1 MDREDIEYIE
11 SGELGHS
18 TGDGSDAE
26 NMLSERIVRK
36 GSRWQVQS
44 EKGRNMGTYDTRKE
58 AEDRLRDIEMFKH
71 MKESGNH
78 SVNESLQ
85 DEIERL
91 LPVSDN
97 YLEQSAQYIL
107 PDGRFLL
114 LDDPDT
120 GTAAYDD
127 QSDNSGMHGDE
138 FEYLKAAGLFGTWQE
153 YAKYRDSQGW
163 IEASDSHPEEDS
175 CIRIAYVEPTVA
187 QYRSIERFADHCLD
201 SWGYIKVEIGRNQEF
216 YRAFCLDDSHC
227 PDYMDPS
234 NEEVGNFTGY
244 DIARRIRNFFHRVDN
259 VNESMEGQEVDSEG
273 NALSSE
279 QVEFFRDSKIRTGMN
294 GYGNLRVCYN
304 GQPRDWGDEYRK
316 LDIVQFKFKDK
327 PNDFGF
333 FFTISRDTASKYAKN
348 NPSSQNG
355 GIVKSVYLNIV
366 NPLVFKN
373 MVCTRDDF
381 LGELKDNN
389 VDIGFDVKDSS
400 RVRRRNVW
408 EWIDLYGSEL
418 RKNIVKAGYDGVI
431 FDEGWDKTIVA
442 FNPNQIKSIDNKN
455 PTNSNN
461 INEDYEPDVYYRGYD
476 SRYGVFDSD
485 NQYGQLYTWVTDEP
499 EYAIEYA
506 ENNEYGKVA
515 KVRVTCD
522 DRKIGGV
529 SDLPDDADY
538 YDPGDDIFREYILS
552 NGLEGYGFTAGEY
565 DDFCMCVSKD
575 CVEVVDPDFKVGDE
589 VDESLREGNRELDEG
604 LLDTLKSNLGEY
616 KYDFRQQGWH
626 DMYGDPITDF
636 NDDWEPNIG
645 DWYYVNDTH
654 RFSNDGANLE
664 CWIDDA
670 NKVFTITILWSR
682 NNSKGE
688 ATRLVRKVLDLVPG
702 DWKIQIDNN
711 LNTGYWKHLFD
722 KYYPNRTYTNIEESL
737 KDGNEFDFITKVEL
751 ETLNNWLNKY
761 DFEVELI
768 TDSEALDGID
778 WFSQYGGESVGMFL
792 ADIQDNDRVFPIALN
807 KEAISRL
814 SEDKED
820 LIDGIRGTLWH
831 EAGHGIYSFL
841 RDMGYEMPP
850 DEEECVEDFARYV
863 EDSVLYGILEDYM
876 KDYGNT
882 DEPLNESKAD
892 QQKFIDKF
900 GQDVFDLFNK
910 SRDRLRNSKVSTDIL
925 YHVKNTS
932 VEDMKNILH
941 NLQAK
946 VKTGDNNVD
955 LTKIQGKYNFLGSRD
970 GYDVYEPLDVIAS
983 MSLGVG
989 TGWCTTGRYGHAGD
1003 VNFKPSVKD
1012 AKEHWDEYT
1021 SEGVRFFYFLQNG
1034 IGKYALALY
1043 PKMFEVGEY
1052 IDSETYLKS
1061 CNFELYNQE
1070 DRPEYKGLS
1079 RIPYDLIGDDLV
1091 INTIVAQNGLILS
1104 EDGKKLMRAIKSI
1117 SSCTIPD
1124 GVEEIKDMAFAYCT
1138 SLVSV
1143 TIPNSV
1149 KEIGIYAFD
1158 SCTSLTSINIS
1169 NNVKEIGYSTFH
1181 GCASLTSVMIPN
1193 GVDKIGVCAF
1203 WGCESLSSISIPNS
1217 VTRIDN
1223 RAFAYCKS
1231 LESISIPE
1239 GVTIIQSGTFSDC
1252 TSLTTVNIP
1261 NSMKTIGESAFDNCA
1276 SLTSLIIP
1284 DSVNSIDDY
1293 AFIECPNLT
1302 VKTNNKYVLEYCNEH
1317 DIPVEP
1323 LNEGLVE
1330 SEVNTDVSRQ
1340 YQKDS
1345 GNLGEGYFEGDF
1357 NEVYDNM
1364 LQYESKEP
1372 ALGPAFITRDGTF
1385 INLERFHGDIFGDID
1400 DYEGEDFYTLEDNFG
1415 LIKLNGG
1422 NSYEPFPYVD
1432 LWTRP
1437 NEMQSRALVEW
1448 MYFLMERGKKKVL
1461 VNTSSSDRIYE
1472 FGKTLPEEILKD
1484 AFRDMGEQLQERVF
1498 DRGIDLGKY
1507 VLKYV
1512 RENLDD
1518 LIQSELD
1525 NVYNTYGFTEE
1536 DIENEIAR
1544 INSIHSAQDYIDYV
1558 GDGIDWVEDIVLK
1571 ELQDRFLDIVG
1582 YVEDKVYEL
1591 ISSRDGMDCHLDVTH
1606 SFSPGDFPSHYLTV
1620 TKEVG
1625 DDIEERTIRI
1635 GDGHDNG
1642 RNDSDLEIDFEDM
1655 LDCPDYYDRDIEDLV
1670 ADLDSSL
1677 GESLDSSVINEAKED
1692 WEKFREWC
1700 GDDSIYNRFVR
1711 VQKRLAGK
1719 QRDIYYWMGLEKSL
1733 GKHGAMQELLA
1744 MLRDV
1749 ESTPTKREREASA
1762 RDGATLLYDSNGWKV
1777 YKIETL
1783 EASQKYGKDT
1793 TWCISGDG
1801 EGGNYDAADF
1811 WEGNED
1817 QTYFFIHGDDKY
1829 ALIWERGASDWD
1841 IWNAMDGKEPYV
1853 KGAPAVPGLPDIS
1866 RPSPELLKGI
1876 AKCLGIPAGDILDI
1890 HVADYDDELS
1900 ELFYDYDASGN
1911 YIVDTK
1917 GGTCYVIDTLGDFE
1931 DVTQDIED
1939 ALEEYDEE

>member
-11 SGELGHS
+11 SGELGHL

-71 MKESGNH
+71 MEESGNH

-85 DEIERL
+85 DEIERS

-175 CIRIAYVEPTVA
+175 CIRIAYIEPTEA

-244 DIARRIRNFFHRVDN
+244 DIARRIRNYFHKVGS

-333 FFTISRDTASKYAKN
+333 FFTNSRDTASKYAKN

-381 LGELKDNN
+381 LGELKDSN
-389 VDIGFDVKDSS
+389 VDTGFDVKDSS
-400 RVRRRNVW
+400 RVRRRYVW

-442 FNPNQIKSIDNKN
+442 FEPNQIKSIGNKN

-461 INEDYEPDVYYRGYD
+461 INENYEPDVYYRGYD
-476 SRYGVFDSD
+476 SRYGVFDSN

-499 EYAIEYA
+499 EYALEYA
-506 ENNEYGKVA
+506 EHNEYGKVA

-538 YDPGDDIFREYILS
+538 YDPGDDIFREYILN

-589 VDESLREGNRELDEG
+589 TDESLREGNRELDE
-604 LLDTLKSNLGEY
+604 
-616 KYDFRQQGWH
+616 
-626 DMYGDPITDF
+626 
-636 NDDWEPNIG
+636 
-645 DWYYVNDTH
+645 
-654 RFSNDGANLE
+654 
-664 CWIDDA
+664 
-670 NKVFTITILWSR
+670 
-682 NNSKGE
+682 
-688 ATRLVRKVLDLVPG
+688 
-702 DWKIQIDNN
+702 
-711 LNTGYWKHLFD
+711 FD
-722 KYYPNRTYTNIEESL
+722 S
-737 KDGNEFDFITKVEL
+737 ITKVEL
-751 ETLNNWLNKY
+751 ETLNHWLGEY
-761 DFEVELI
+761 GFEVELI
-768 TDSEALDGID
+768 TDRETLDEID
-778 WFSQYGGESVGMFL
+778 WSSQYGDDSVGMFL
-792 ADIQDNDRVFPIALN
+792 ADIQDNASVFPIALN

-841 RDMGYEMPP
+841 RDMGYEMPS

-863 EDSVLYGILEDYM
+863 EYSRLFGILDDYM
-876 KDYGNT
+876 KDYMNT

-900 GQDVFDLFNK
+900 GQNVFDLFNK
-910 SRDRLRNSKVSTDIL
+910 SKDRLRNNKVSTDIL

-1003 VNFKPSVKD
+1003 VNFKPSLKD

-1143 TIPNSV
+1143 NIPNSV

-1169 NNVKEIGYSTFH
+1169 NNVKEIGYSTFR
-1181 GCASLTSVMIPN
+1181 GCTSLTSVMIPN

-1239 GVTIIQSGTFSDC
+1239 GVTIIQSGTFADC
-1252 TSLTTVNIP
+1252 TSLIAVNIP

-1284 DSVNSIDDY
+1284 DSVNFIDDY
-1293 AFIECPNLT
+1293 AFIDCPNLT
-1302 VKTNNKYVLEYCNEH
+1302 IKTNNKYVINYCKDN

-1372 ALGPAFITRDGTF
+1372 ALGPAFITREGTF

-1620 TKEVG
+1620 IKEVG

-1677 GESLDSSVINEAKED
+1677 GESLDSSVINEAKGD

-1700 GDDSIYNRFVR
+1700 GNDSVYDRFVR

-1817 QTYFFIHGDDKY
+1817 STYFYIHGDDKY
-1829 ALIWERGASDWD
+1829 ALIWEKGASGWE
-1841 IWNAMDGKEPYV
+1841 IWNAEDFRVPFV
-1853 KGAPAVPGLPDIS
+1853 KDAPAVPGLPDIS
-1866 RPSPELLKGI
+1866 RPNPELWKGV
-1876 AKCLGIPAGDILDI
+1876 AECLGIPVGDIRSIDD
-1890 HVADYDDELS
+1890 AYYDQ
-1900 ELFYDYDASGN
+1900 ELFELFDDYGASGN
-1911 YIVDTK
+1911 YVVDTK
-1917 GGTCYVIDTLGDFE
+1917 GGTCYVIETMGDFE

>member
-44 EKGRNMGTYDTRKE
+44 ERGRNMGTYDTRKE

-71 MKESGNH
+71 MKESVNH
-78 SVNESLQ
+78 SINKSLQ

-127 QSDNSGMHGDE
+127 QNDNSGMHGDE

-163 IEASDSHPEEDS
+163 IEASDSHPEDDS
-175 CIRIAYVEPTVA
+175 CIRIAYIEPTEA
-187 QYRSIERFADHCLD
+187 QYKSIERFADHCLD

-216 YRAFCLDDSHC
+216 YKAFCLDDSYC

-234 NEEVGNFTGY
+234 NVEVGNFTGY
-244 DIARRIRNFFHRVDN
+244 EIARRIGNYFHRVGS
-259 VNESMEGQEVDSEG
+259 VNESLEGHEVDSEG
-273 NALSSE
+273 NVLSSE

-294 GYGNLRVCYN
+294 GYGNLMVCYN
-304 GQPRDWGDEYRK
+304 GQPRDWGNEYRK
-316 LDIVQFKFKDK
+316 LDIVQFKFKAK

-333 FFTISRDTASKYAKN
+333 FFTNSRDTASKYAKN

-418 RKNIVKAGYDGVI
+418 RKNIVRAGYDGVI
-431 FDEGWDKTIVA
+431 FDEGWNKTIVA
-442 FNPNQIKSIDNKN
+442 FNPNQIKSIGNKN

-499 EYAIEYA
+499 EYALEYA
-506 ENNEYGKVA
+506 EHNEYGKVA

-529 SDLPDDADY
+529 SDLPDDAEY

-589 VDESLREGNRELDEG
+589 IDESLREGNRELTLYHGSQTDDLRFMDNYPLYLTDDKELAIEFANGYCFGGKLIPDDHPTLYTCKVKLDNPYHIKDEDEYDS
-604 LLDTLKSNLGEY
+604 LMDISN
-616 KYDFRQQGWH
+616 YDSTMP
-626 DMYGDPITDF
+626 DMMSRGYDGMVYESEGNPTYYTIF
-636 NDDWEPNIG
+636 NPQEQ
-645 DWYYVNDTH
+645 V
-654 RFSNDGANLE
+654 E
-664 CWIDDA
+664 
-670 NKVFTITILWSR
+670 
-682 NNSKGE
+682 
-688 ATRLVRKVLDLVPG
+688 VLRMENV
-702 DWKIQIDNN
+702 
-711 LNTGYWKHLFD
+711 D
-722 KYYPNRTYTNIEESL
+722 KRMENESL
-737 KDGNEFDFITKVEL
+737 NEF
-751 ETLNNWLNKY
+751 
-761 DFEVELI
+761 
-768 TDSEALDGID
+768 
-778 WFSQYGGESVGMFL
+778 
-792 ADIQDNDRVFPIALN
+792 
-807 KEAISRL
+807 
-814 SEDKED
+814 
-820 LIDGIRGTLWH
+820 
-831 EAGHGIYSFL
+831 
-841 RDMGYEMPP
+841 
-850 DEEECVEDFARYV
+850 
-863 EDSVLYGILEDYM
+863 
-876 KDYGNT
+876 
-882 DEPLNESKAD
+882 KAD

-900 GQDVFDLFNK
+900 GHDVFDLFNK
-910 SRDRLRNSKVSTDIL
+910 SRDRLRNNKVSTDIL

-946 VKTGDNNVD
+946 VRTDDKDAD
-955 LTKIQGKYNFLGSRD
+955 LTKIQGKYNYLGSRD

-989 TGWCTTGRYGHAGD
+989 TGWCTAGRYGHAGD
-1003 VNFKPSVKD
+1003 VNFKPSLKD
-1012 AKEHWDEYT
+1012 AKEHWDGYT
-1021 SEGVRFFYFLQNG
+1021 SGGIRFFYFLQNG

-1149 KEIGIYAFD
+1149 KEMGNYAFA
-1158 SCTSLTSINIS
+1158 SCTSLTS
-1169 NNVKEIGYSTFH
+1169 VT
-1181 GCASLTSVMIPN
+1181 IPN
-1193 GVDKIGVCAF
+1193 GVTRISVGAF
-1203 WGCESLSSISIPNS
+1203 EGCESLISINIPDS
-1217 VTRIDN
+1217 VKSIDSG
-1223 RAFAYCKS
+1223 AFKYCKS

-1239 GVTIIQSGTFSDC
+1239 GVTIILSKTFSDC

-1261 NSMKTIGESAFDNCA
+1261 NSMKTIGESAFEGCS
-1276 SLTSLIIP
+1276 SLKSVIIP

-1293 AFIECPNLT
+1293 AFNECPNLT
-1302 VKTNNKYVLEYCNEH
+1302 VKTNNKYALEYCNEN

-1330 SEVNTDVSRQ
+1330 SNDDGTIKRYCDLREASYGMNRERVGTEVNTDISRQ

-1345 GNLGEGYFEGDF
+1345 GNLGEDYFEGDF
-1357 NEVYDNM
+1357 NDVYDNM

-1372 ALGPAFITRDGTF
+1372 ALGAGFITRDGTF
-1385 INLERFHGDIFGDID
+1385 INLERFHGDIFGDTD

-1461 VNTSSSDRIYE
+1461 VNTSSSDRMYE
-1472 FGKTLPEEILKD
+1472 FDKTLPEEILKD
-1484 AFRDMGEQLQERVF
+1484 VFRDMGEQLQERVF

-1518 LIQSELD
+1518 LIQSELN

-1591 ISSRDGMDCHLDVTH
+1591 ISSRDGMDCHMDVTH

-1620 TKEVG
+1620 TKEAG

-1642 RNDSDLEIDFEDM
+1642 RNNSDLEIDFEDM

-1700 GDDSIYNRFVR
+1700 GNDSVYDRFVR
-1711 VQKRLAGK
+1711 VQKRLVGK

-1762 RDGATLLYDSNGWKV
+1762 RDGATLLYDANGWKV

-1783 EASQKYGKDT
+1783 EASQKYGKNT

-1811 WEGNED
+1811 WGGYED
-1817 QTYFFIHGDDKY
+1817 KTYFFIHGDDKY
-1829 ALIWERGASDWD
+1829 ALIWERGASGWE
-1841 IWNAMDGKEPYV
+1841 IWNAEDFRVPFV
-1853 KGAPAVPGLPDIS
+1853 KDAPAVPGLPDIS
-1866 RPSPELLKGI
+1866 RPNPELWKGV
-1876 AKCLGIPAGDILDI
+1876 AECLGIPVGDIRSIDD
-1890 HVADYDDELS
+1890 AYYDQ
-1900 ELFYDYDASGN
+1900 ELFELFDDYGASGN
-1911 YIVDTK
+1911 YVVDTK
-1917 GGTCYVIDTLGDFE
+1917 GGTCYVIETMGDFE

-1939 ALEEYDEE
+1939 AIEEYGL